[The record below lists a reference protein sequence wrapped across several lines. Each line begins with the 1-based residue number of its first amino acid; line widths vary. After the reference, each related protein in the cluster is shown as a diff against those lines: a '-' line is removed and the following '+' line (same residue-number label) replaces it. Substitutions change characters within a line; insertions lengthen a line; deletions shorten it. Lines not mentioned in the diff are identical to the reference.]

1 MEDLREEDVADE
13 RAVVVVVVVVC
24 RGLEGHLYLQSTA
37 SLAIVDLEHLLRAIL
52 WVCLHRRRH
61 RHSATARFCC
71 RKLSFNDRLQYRLK
85 FDII

>member
-13 RAVVVVVVVVC
+13 RAVVVC
-24 RGLEGHLYLQSTA
+24 RSLEGHLYLQSTA
-37 SLAIVDLEHLLRAIL
+37 SLAIVDLEHLIRVVL

-71 RKLSFNDRLQYRLK
+71 RKLSFDDRFQYRLK
-85 FDII
+85 FDIV